1 MGLGVAAYALTY
13 WGILATTV
21 SPLGPHVN
29 AALGIGFSALEGVTW
44 PAFHGFSL
52 AIASL
57 VGRSLG
63 AKRPDLAWVSIRKK
77 VSS

>member
-21 SPLGPHVN
+21 SPMGPHVN

-44 PAFHGFSL
+44 PAFHEHLPSRRL
-52 AIASL
+52 LDARL
-57 VGRSLG
+57 VPNVPTLPG
-63 AKRPDLAWVSIRKK
+63 
-77 VSS
+77 